1 MKSRAKAPILF
12 LLGLAMGGG
21 FYFYQMILSD
31 KTALESFRIAF
42 PEVPVATIAVFL
54 LTLIAKDKIKK
65 LVVEKTI
72 RSSIESDLMD
82 YLASGGRE
90 GRGAVEFYIFSYRA
104 TAFMAG
110 LFNSVVGS
118 FFFLGR

>member
-12 LLGLAMGGG
+12 FLGLAMGGG
-21 FYFYQMILSD
+21 FYFYQIILNH

-42 PEVPVATIAVFL
+42 PDVPVVTIAVFL
-54 LTLIAKDKIKK
+54 ITLIAKDKIKK
-65 LVVEKTI
+65 LIVEKKI
-72 RSSIESDLMD
+72 KSSMESDLMD
-82 YLASGGRE
+82 YLSLGE
-90 GRGAVEFYIFSYRA
+90 GESRGVVELYIFSYRA